1 MKIIITVLFL
11 VLYLHNNAQ
20 TYPTIQEQAE
30 GVAQAAADEWGAIR
44 GNDDPTTPRGAIN
57 AIINSQFSTF
67 GGLAD
72 NAAGLWNS
80 SNALSNNDCSPEFST
95 SNDVLMT
102 AACRG
107 ATECEE
113 DYTKAVDKMNGA
125 RMALERMKCI
135 YENTKNFTTSAIAF
149 GDSYSG
155 FHAMSGAAW
164 QVERAKINK
173 SFSNLK
179 QTYDRKY
186 EEFIKLLKDGL
197 LEFDGCESRYAQAG
211 WYQRYGFIYFEMMKT
226 RYKRAD

>member
-1 MKIIITVLFL
+1 MKITITLLTLAFCLQV
-11 VLYLHNNAQ
+11 NAQ
-20 TYPTIQEQAE
+20 SFPTIQERAE
-30 GVAQAAADEWGAIR
+30 GVVQAAADERGAIR
-44 GNDDPTTPRGAIN
+44 EEDDPLTPRGAVN
-57 AIINSQFSTF
+57 AIINEHFGTF
-67 GGLAD
+67 GTMAD
-72 NAAGLWNS
+72 NAASFWND
-80 SNALSNNDCSPEFST
+80 SNTLSNDDCSPEFST

-113 DYTKAVDKMNGA
+113 DYTKAVEKMNGA
-125 RMALERMKCI
+125 RMALERIKCI
-135 YENTKNFTTSAIAF
+135 YNNTKNFTTSAIAF

-173 SFSNLK
+173 SFANLK
-179 QTYDRKY
+179 DTYDRKY

-197 LEFDGCESRYAQAG
+197 LEFDRCESTYAQAG
-211 WYQRYGFIYFEMMKT
+211 WYQRYGFIYFEMMKS

>member
-1 MKIIITVLFL
+1 MKSIITLLLV
-11 VLYLHNNAQ
+11 VLYLQGNSQ

-44 GNDDPTTPRGAIN
+44 GEDNPLTPRGAIN
-57 AIINSQFSTF
+57 AIINNHFSTF

-80 SNALSNNDCSPEFST
+80 SNALSNDDCSPEFST

-113 DYTKAVDKMNGA
+113 DYSKAVEKMNGA

-135 YENTKNFTTSAIAF
+135 YTNTKNFTTSAISF

-164 QVERAKINK
+164 QAERAKINK
-173 SFSNLK
+173 SFATLK
-179 QTYDRKY
+179 ETYDRKY

-211 WYQRYGFIYFEMMKT
+211 WYQRYGFIYFEMMKA